1 MEQELLLNNCDK
13 SLDKYAHL
21 KTKEKRREYNHKFY
35 ENNKDK
41 DIKRACEICAGSYTI
56 FNKSHHK
63 KSKKHMKG
71 IVLKEIE
78 AKQKAEAEL
87 EKLREANLITEKYNS
102 IEYILYK

>member
-1 MEQELLLNNCDK
+1 MEQELLLNNCEK

-63 KSKKHMKG
+63 KSKKHIKG
-71 IVLKEIE
+71 MLLKEQE
-78 AKQKAEAEL
+78 AKVKQEL
-87 EKLREANLITEKYNS
+87 ENEKLRVENLNTEIN
-102 IEYILYK
+102 I